1 MNTYNEL
8 KMLYGAYLGISEMDE
23 YKTKEYILKDIEKA
37 IDEFVDKNNMYYHDE
52 VLAEA
57 KKQSLIT
64 DLQDSL
70 IVLKRLDEPLE
81 LILLIK
87 EKIRKLK
94 DDECQDD

>member
-8 KMLYGAYLGISEMDE
+8 KMLYGAYLGVSSMDN
-23 YKTKEYILKDIEKA
+23 YKTKEYVVKNIE
-37 IDEFVDKNNMYYHDE
+37 DEINKFIDKNNMYYHDE

-70 IVLKRLDEPLE
+70 IVLKRLNESLE
-81 LILLIK
+81 LSLLIK
-87 EKIRKLK
+87 EKIRNLK
-94 DDECQDD
+94 EEENR

>member
-8 KMLYGAYLGISEMDE
+8 KMLYGAYLGVSSMDN
-23 YKTKEYILKDIEKA
+23 YKNKEYVVKNIE
-37 IDEFVDKNNMYYHDE
+37 DEINKFIDKNNMYYHDE

-70 IVLKRLDEPLE
+70 IILKRLNESLE
-81 LILLIK
+81 LSLLIK
-87 EKIRKLK
+87 EKIRYLK
-94 DDECQDD
+94 EEENR

>member
-8 KMLYGAYLGISEMDE
+8 KMLYGAYLGVSSMDE
-23 YKTKEYILKDIEKA
+23 YRTKEYVVKKIE
-37 IDEFVDKNNMYYHDE
+37 DEINGFIDKNNMYYHDE
-52 VLAEA
+52 VFAEA

-70 IVLKRLDEPLE
+70 IVLKRFNESLE

-87 EKIRKLK
+87 EKIRYLK
-94 DDECQDD
+94 EEENR

>member
-8 KMLYGAYLGISEMDE
+8 KMLYGAYLGVSSMDN
-23 YKTKEYILKDIEKA
+23 YKTKEYVVKNIE
-37 IDEFVDKNNMYYHDE
+37 DEINKFIDKNNMYYHDE

-70 IVLKRLDEPLE
+70 IILKRLNESLE
-81 LILLIK
+81 LSLLIK
-87 EKIRKLK
+87 EKIRYLK
-94 DDECQDD
+94 EEEK

>member
-8 KMLYGAYLGISEMDE
+8 KMLYGAYLGVSSMDN
-23 YKTKEYILKDIEKA
+23 YKTKDYVVKNIE
-37 IDEFVDKNNMYYHDE
+37 DEINKFIDKNNMYYHDE

-70 IVLKRLDEPLE
+70 IILKRLNESLE
-81 LILLIK
+81 LSLLM
-87 EKIRKLK
+87 
-94 DDECQDD
+94 

>member
-8 KMLYGAYLGISEMDE
+8 KMLYGAYIGVSSMDN
-23 YKTKEYILKDIEKA
+23 YRTKEFVVKTIE
-37 IDEFVDKNNMYYHDE
+37 DEINKFIDKNNMYYHDE

-70 IVLKRLDEPLE
+70 IVLKRLNESLE
-81 LILLIK
+81 LTLLIK
-87 EKIRKLK
+87 EKIRCLK
-94 DDECQDD
+94 EEENRR

>member
-8 KMLYGAYLGISEMDE
+8 KMLYGAYLGVSSMDN
-23 YKTKEYILKDIEKA
+23 YKTKEYVVKNIE
-37 IDEFVDKNNMYYHDE
+37 DEINKFIDKNNMYYHDE

-70 IVLKRLDEPLE
+70 IILKRLNESLE
-81 LILLIK
+81 LSLLIK
-87 EKIRKLK
+87 EKIRYLK
-94 DDECQDD
+94 EENR

>member
-8 KMLYGAYLGISEMDE
+8 KMLYGAYIGVSSMDN
-23 YKTKEYILKDIEKA
+23 YKTKEYVVKNIE
-37 IDEFVDKNNMYYHDE
+37 DEINKFIDKNNMYYHDE

-70 IVLKRLDEPLE
+70 IILKRLNESLE
-81 LILLIK
+81 LSLLIK
-87 EKIRKLK
+87 EKIRYLK
-94 DDECQDD
+94 EEENR

>member
-8 KMLYGAYLGISEMDE
+8 KMLYGAYLGVSSMDN
-23 YKTKEYILKDIEKA
+23 YKTKEYVVKNIE
-37 IDEFVDKNNMYYHDE
+37 DEINKFIDKNNMYYHDE

-70 IVLKRLDEPLE
+70 IVLKRLNESLE
-81 LILLIK
+81 LSLLIK
-87 EKIRKLK
+87 EKIRYLK
-94 DDECQDD
+94 EEENR

>member
-8 KMLYGAYLGISEMDE
+8 KMLYGAYFGISEMYN
-23 YKTKEYILKDIEKA
+23 YKTKEFVLRDIKKM
-37 IDEFVDKNNMYYHDE
+37 IDEYIHKNNMYYYEE
-52 VLAEA
+52 VKEEA

-70 IVLKRLDEPLE
+70 IVLKRMDVSLE

-87 EKIRKLK
+87 EKIRDLK
-94 DDECQDD
+94 EAENK

>member
-8 KMLYGAYLGISEMDE
+8 KMLYGAYFGVSYMDN
-23 YKTKEYILKDIEKA
+23 YKTKEYVLKKIDDEIKA
-37 IDEFVDKNNMYYHDE
+37 FIDKNNMYYYEE

-57 KKQSLIT
+57 KKQTIIT

-70 IVLKRLDEPLE
+70 IVLKRIDVSLE

-87 EKIRKLK
+87 EKIRELK
-94 DDECQDD
+94 ESGE

>member
-8 KMLYGAYLGISEMDE
+8 KMLYGAYLGVSSMDN
-23 YKTKEYILKDIEKA
+23 YKTKEYVVKNIE
-37 IDEFVDKNNMYYHDE
+37 DEINKFIDKNNMYYYDE

-70 IVLKRLDEPLE
+70 IVLKRLNESLE
-81 LILLIK
+81 LSLLIK
-87 EKIRKLK
+87 EKIRNLK
-94 DDECQDD
+94 EEENR

>member
-8 KMLYGAYLGISEMDE
+8 KMLYGAYLGVSSMDN
-23 YKTKEYILKDIEKA
+23 YKTKEYVVKNIE
-37 IDEFVDKNNMYYHDE
+37 DEINKFIDKNNMYYHDE

-70 IVLKRLDEPLE
+70 IILKRLNESLE
-81 LILLIK
+81 LSLLIK
-87 EKIRKLK
+87 EKIRNLK
-94 DDECQDD
+94 EEENRR

>member
-8 KMLYGAYLGISEMDE
+8 KMLYGAYIGVSSMDN
-23 YKTKEYILKDIEKA
+23 YRTKEFVVKTIE
-37 IDEFVDKNNMYYHDE
+37 DEINKFIDKNNMYYHDE

-70 IVLKRLDEPLE
+70 IVLKRLNESLE
-81 LILLIK
+81 LTLLIK
-87 EKIRKLK
+87 EKIRNLK
-94 DDECQDD
+94 EEENRR

>member
-8 KMLYGAYLGISEMDE
+8 KMLYGAYLGVSSMDN
-23 YKTKEYILKDIEKA
+23 YKTKEYVVKNIE
-37 IDEFVDKNNMYYHDE
+37 DEINKFIDKNNMYYHDE

-70 IVLKRLDEPLE
+70 IILKRLNESLE
-81 LILLIK
+81 LSLLIK
-87 EKIRKLK
+87 EKIRYLK
-94 DDECQDD
+94 EEENR